1 MTSRLFHL
9 VVSESTNQRS
19 RSTSSKPLK
28 RTSYRNIQEHISY
41 QPIPNLNLW
50 EDGKKEDRGLWVRV
64 PGKMPKNHTTGKVPE
79 PTKHSPGFSAH
90 LFFSYTST
98 IRLCPIALAGLQ
110 ALLSFAAWWSGLS
123 GFRRRLQGKGAY
135 MVIRVW
141 LASYVLCRL
150 GR

>member
-28 RTSYRNIQEHISY
+28 RISYRNIQEHISY
-41 QPIPNLNLW
+41 QPIPTLNLL
-50 EDGKKEDRGLWVRV
+50 GRKKRRQGVWVRV
-64 PGKMPKNHTTGKVPE
+64 PGKMPKNHTTGRYLNQ
-79 PTKHSPGFSAH
+79 TKHSPGFSAH

-110 ALLSFAAWWSGLS
+110 ALSSFAAWWSGLS